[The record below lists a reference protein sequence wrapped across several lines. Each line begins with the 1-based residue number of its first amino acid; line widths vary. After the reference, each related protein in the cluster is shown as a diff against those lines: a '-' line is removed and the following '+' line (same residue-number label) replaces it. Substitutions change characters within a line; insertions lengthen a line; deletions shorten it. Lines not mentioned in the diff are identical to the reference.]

1 MSFVNAVYNDSENE
15 IFKNCTNLKN
25 ACFVEPVLI
34 DPSFFDDVHN
44 VLGIVLAKI
53 FRKFYE
59 CYENDNQC
67 VDEWT
72 RENLPG
78 RFQKAYR
85 YISLINNQKQ
95 MLDDE
100 FDYEGNI
107 SKLTKLGE
115 STNLKKELTGLI
127 EAYLNFM
134 EKRQGK
140 LQMIIAI
147 DDLDLCSANAY
158 KMAEQIRKYLII
170 PHVCIVISVKIE
182 QLELCI
188 REKNLKDFQEI
199 YKNCNG
205 EVFAQMN
212 REVQIFAARD
222 GRKPLSSVWFNES
235 I

>member
-1 MSFVNAVYNDSENE
+1 
-15 IFKNCTNLKN
+15 
-25 ACFVEPVLI
+25 
-34 DPSFFDDVHN
+34 
-44 VLGIVLAKI
+44 
-53 FRKFYE
+53 
-59 CYENDNQC
+59 
-67 VDEWT
+67 
-72 RENLPG
+72 
-78 RFQKAYR
+78 
-85 YISLINNQKQ
+85 

-147 DDLDLCSANAY
+147 HDLDLCSANAY
-158 KMAEQIRKYLII
+158 KMAEQIRKHLII

-222 GRKPLSSVWFNES
+222 GRKPLSSVWFYES